1 MFINSNL
8 QVDVIL
14 QPENTINIFWLY
26 FVQTNLQFFWEGEG
40 FGEWGENTL
49 EELTG
54 G

>member
-14 QPENTINIFWLY
+14 QPENTINISVCTLFRLIC
-26 FVQTNLQFFWEGEG
+26 NFFWEGEG
-40 FGEWGENTL
+40 VGEWGENTL

>member
-1 MFINSNL
+1 MFINSNR

-14 QPENTINIFWLY
+14 QPENTINISVCT
-26 FVQTNLQFFWEGEG
+26 VQTNLQFFWEGEG
-40 FGEWGENTL
+40 VGEWGENTL